1 MLRIIAI
8 EFREFCKFN
17 DKFWANQFGLAIFAG
32 YKQIYMKQIYKS
44 PSLKEKTVTL
54 RQQILT
60 GSQLGSTSNEK
71 VLTDTEND
79 ASNFFN
85 W

>member
-1 MLRIIAI
+1 
-8 EFREFCKFN
+8 
-17 DKFWANQFGLAIFAG
+17 
-32 YKQIYMKQIYKS
+32 MKQIYKS